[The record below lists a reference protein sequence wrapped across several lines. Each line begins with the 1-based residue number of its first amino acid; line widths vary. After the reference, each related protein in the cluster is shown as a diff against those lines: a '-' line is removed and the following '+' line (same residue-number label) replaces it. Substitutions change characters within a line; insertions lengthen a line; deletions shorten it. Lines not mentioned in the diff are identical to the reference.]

1 MNEGNKD
8 IPYQSLLKIFLAEKT
23 EEKLHG
29 MTNRSFFAEF
39 EVGMVFIISADL
51 YSLQV
56 KVSTLEVF
64 TSYQVPPEPRTSCF
78 GIIVVIS
85 THTLKEWNI
94 YSSKQ

>member
-1 MNEGNKD
+1 MNEGNRD

-29 MTNRSFFAEF
+29 MANRSFFAES

-56 KVSTLEVF
+56 KSAL
-64 TSYQVPPEPRTSCF
+64 
-78 GIIVVIS
+78 
-85 THTLKEWNI
+85 
-94 YSSKQ
+94 SKSLLLTRYLLNHARPVLV

>member
-29 MTNRSFFAEF
+29 MANRSFFAES

-56 KVSTLEVF
+56 KSAL
-64 TSYQVPPEPRTSCF
+64 
-78 GIIVVIS
+78 
-85 THTLKEWNI
+85 
-94 YSSKQ
+94 SKSLLLTRYFLNHARPVLV